1 ALQRIFQEKIKDLDE
16 ETQEYWLALIS
27 GKAAPEVIQSI
38 NELRRLNQP
47 PDGFIALFN
56 GKDLSGWQAV
66 AVNPVQKRTLP
77 PQKVDSLQ
85 RAADGEMR
93 KHWQV
98 KNGILM
104 FDGQGYLSLQTK
116 RSFRNFELLIDWK
129 IEKNGDS
136 GIYLRGCP
144 QVQIWDPNQ
153 WHIGSGGLYNNQ
165 HHPSQPLTVADR
177 PIGQWNRFR
186 IIMKGERVTVYLND
200 VLVVNNVVL
209 ENYWERE
216 KPLYREGPIEL
227 QAHNSPLYFKNIF
240 IRELPDEP
248 ELYKG
253 PLFNGQNLDGWQ
265 VVGNRPDSWGVENGI
280 LFTTGKGGSWLSTK
294 REFSDFKLTLEFRVP
309 PGGNSGVFIRAPQQ
323 GDPAYTGMEIQ
334 VLDDYAEQYAHLKP
348 WQYTGSIYGVQ
359 APSKRVTKAAGQWQK
374 MVIICLGPKVT
385 VELNGQLI
393 NKANLINFMHL
404 ESTHPGLKRRK
415 GFIGLQNHTDRVE
428 YRNIFIEELKP

>member
-1 ALQRIFQEKIKDLDE
+1 
-16 ETQEYWLALIS
+16 
-27 GKAAPEVIQSI
+27 
-38 NELRRLNQP
+38 
-47 PDGFIALFN
+47 
-56 GKDLSGWQAV
+56 
-66 AVNPVQKRTLP
+66 
-77 PQKVDSLQ
+77 
-85 RAADGEMR
+85 
-93 KHWQV
+93 
-98 KNGILM
+98 
-104 FDGQGYLSLQTK
+104 
-116 RSFRNFELLIDWK
+116 
-129 IEKNGDS
+129 
-136 GIYLRGCP
+136 
-144 QVQIWDPNQ
+144 
-153 WHIGSGGLYNNQ
+153 
-165 HHPSQPLTVADR
+165 
-177 PIGQWNRFR
+177 
-186 IIMKGERVTVYLND
+186 
-200 VLVVNNVVL
+200 VVL

-253 PLFNGQNLDGWQ
+253 PLFNDQNLDGWQ

-280 LFTTGKGGSWLSTK
+280 LFTTGKGGGWLSTK

-374 MVIICLGPKVT
+374 MVIICLGSKVT

-393 NKANLINFMHL
+393 NQANLINFMHL